1 MGEAEEAKGGRAI
14 ELKRGEREE
23 ILEAITKAGTLRA
36 DARVAPAPETI
47 ELATAGRPAAT
58 PDDRAA
64 LAGLV
69 ERFLLEAAKAGASAE
84 RVASLEQARNRIVEV
99 ARENHVRVVLRSE
112 SPLFDEML
120 VDASLAAQG
129 MEVFMATEFDPFA
142 ERAQS
147 AGLGLTDADYALADT
162 GTLVILSRPG
172 HPRAVSLLPPVHIAV
187 LPVGRLVADLA
198 HLFAVLD
205 LKEATANSSAITF
218 ITGPSRTA
226 DIEQTL
232 VIGAHGPARV
242 HIILID

>member
-1 MGEAEEAKGGRAI
+1 MQ
-14 ELKRGEREE
+14 
-23 ILEAITKAGTLRA
+23 
-36 DARVAPAPETI
+36 VTI
-47 ELATAGRPAAT
+47 EPATAGHPAAT
-58 PDDRAA
+58 PDRRESVAA
-64 LAGLV
+64 MV
-69 ERFLLEAAKAGASAE
+69 ERFLVEATRVGASAE
-84 RVASLEQARNRIVEV
+84 RVASLEQARNRIVEI
-99 ARENHVRVVLRSE
+99 ARQHQVQAVVRSE

-129 MEVFMATEFDPFA
+129 MEVFVATELEPFA

-147 AGLGLTDADYALADT
+147 AGLGLTDADFGLADS
-162 GTLVILSRPG
+162 GTLVLLSRPG
-172 HPRAVSLLPPVHIAV
+172 HPRAVSLLPPTHIAV

-205 LKEATANSSAITF
+205 LREATATSSAITF

-242 HIILID
+242 HIILVD

>member
-1 MGEAEEAKGGRAI
+1 VGEAEEAKGGRAI

-23 ILEAITKAGTLRA
+23 ILEAITKAGAVRL
-36 DARVAPAPETI
+36 DPLLVPAPETI
-47 ELATAGRPAAT
+47 EPNSGE
-58 PDDRAA
+58 RAA
-64 LAGLV
+64 PAGMI
-69 ERFLLEAAKAGASAE
+69 ERFVVEASKVGASAE

-129 MEVFMATEFDPFA
+129 MEVFMATELDPFA

-147 AGLGLTDADYALADT
+147 AGLGLTDADFALADT

-205 LKEATANSSAITF
+205 LKQATADSSGITF